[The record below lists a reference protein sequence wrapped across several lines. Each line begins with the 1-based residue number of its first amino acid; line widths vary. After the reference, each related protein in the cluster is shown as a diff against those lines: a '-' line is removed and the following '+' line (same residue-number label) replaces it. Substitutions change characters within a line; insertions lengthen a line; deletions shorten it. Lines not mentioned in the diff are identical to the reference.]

1 MKTTVLPLGKWT
13 SNKIIYMCPVLFTQ
27 AFFYKRDTSEDILGK
42 IIFKLCMIHS
52 IFKVKNSGIYNVT
65 HKH

>member
-1 MKTTVLPLGKWT
+1 MDFK
-13 SNKIIYMCPVLFTQ
+13 KIIYMCQVQFTQ
-27 AFFYKRDTSEDILGK
+27 AIFYKRETSKNILGK

-52 IFKVKNSGIYNVT
+52 NFKVKNPGIYNLT

>member
-1 MKTTVLPLGKWT
+1 MKIIILPLGKWT
-13 SNKIIYMCPVLFTQ
+13 SNKIIYMCPVQFTQ
-27 AFFYKRDTSEDILGK
+27 AFVVTETINDILGK